1 MTSNDIQN
9 ALKIFLGSTQAKKL
23 YIGST
28 LIYQDSSSSLPY
40 DAELEYLESTGTQ
53 YIKSGIINNDNVS
66 VELKMSASGT
76 NCLSGGELDNANNNK
91 YKFGADG
98 NGYVYFGIG
107 PLNNTSSRKFTLDSP
122 CTFYISKGSQ
132 SVIDE
137 YGKQVLSGTSS
148 VETYSPYDITL
159 FRFRQGTK
167 FINTSGNTR
176 IFYCNII
183 DGNNSMELIPVRV
196 GQVGYLYDKISG
208 QLFENQGTGD
218 FVLGPDKG
226 AAPYVSNL
234 PSGYTELKWIKSTAT
249 GGQYIDLNIKL
260 YETLNTDYD
269 IAIKAIH
276 FGKGLD
282 NTQPTLFGCQN
293 ETSPWPGTFI
303 REGSNNYMVGRYIG
317 GTSKDNNITKMNTVF
332 ELPVQTPPNKDVTS
346 VDNGG
351 QTHNYGTSLFCAFT
365 GSNSSPY
372 RYAEAAIHYFK
383 LFVEGV
389 LVRDMI
395 PCRDPNNIVGL
406 YDLVNDVF
414 YSSPNGNAFVAGP
427 EINKY

>member
-1 MTSNDIQN
+1 
-9 ALKIFLGSTQAKKL
+9 
-23 YIGST
+23 
-28 LIYQDSSSSLPY
+28 
-40 DAELEYLESTGTQ
+40 
-53 YIKSGIINNDNVS
+53 
-66 VELKMSASGT
+66 
-76 NCLSGGELDNANNNK
+76 
-91 YKFGADG
+91 
-98 NGYVYFGIG
+98 
-107 PLNNTSSRKFTLDSP
+107 
-122 CTFYISKGSQ
+122 
-132 SVIDE
+132 
-137 YGKQVLSGTSS
+137 
-148 VETYSPYDITL
+148 
-159 FRFRQGTK
+159 
-167 FINTSGNTR
+167 
-176 IFYCNII
+176 
-183 DGNNSMELIPVRV
+183 MELIPVRV

-208 QLFENQGTGD
+208 QLFGNQGTGD

-226 AAPYVSNL
+226 TIPYVSNL

-269 IAIKAIH
+269 IAIKFIH

-303 REGSNNYMVGRYIG
+303 REGSNNYVVGRYIG
-317 GTSKDNNITKMNTVF
+317 GTNKDNNIVKENVIF
-332 ELPVQTPPNKDVTS
+332 ELPVQTAPNKNVTNLN
-346 VDNGG
+346 NGG

-365 GSNSSPY
+365 GSNNSPY
-372 RYAEAAIHYFK
+372 RYAEAVIYYFK

-395 PCRDPNNIVGL
+395 PCRDPNNVVGL
-406 YDLVNDVF
+406 YDLVNGVF